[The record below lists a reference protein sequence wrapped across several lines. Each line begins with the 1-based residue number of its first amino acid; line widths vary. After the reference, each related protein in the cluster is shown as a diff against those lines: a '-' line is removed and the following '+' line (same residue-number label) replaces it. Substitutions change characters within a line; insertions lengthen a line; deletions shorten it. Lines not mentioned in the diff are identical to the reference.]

1 MRIFFISLGV
11 FFIFCP
17 SVFGFNPPEK
27 MSAEELKLAD
37 ELFDDAKYQDT
48 VYFLEKLSDKNSVE
62 VQWRFARAVFFV
74 SKQIQDGDQKEKLV
88 REAFDY
94 ACKALE
100 LDDANFGANKW
111 YGAILSEKS
120 NFDGMTE
127 RIKQLD
133 NVKKH
138 FSKAKDANPEDP
150 GIWHMLG
157 QFNFKLSEV
166 NWVTRKLINSIAP
179 NPPTASYEEALEC
192 FEKAENMK
200 PGFYSQNQLFL
211 GKTYLALKQKDKAR
225 EWFQKASEVEVRSED
240 DRVCRQEASEALK
253 KL

>member
-1 MRIFFISLGV
+1 
-11 FFIFCP
+11 
-17 SVFGFNPPEK
+17 

-37 ELFDDAKYQDT
+37 ELFDDAKYQDAADL
-48 VYFLEKLSDKNSVE
+48 LEKLSEKDVVE
-62 VQWRFARAVFFV
+62 VQWRLVRAVFFV
-74 SKQIQDGDQKEKLV
+74 SKQTSNSDEKAKFV
-88 REAFDY
+88 REAF
-94 ACKALE
+94 AFAQRALE
-100 LDDANFGANKW
+100 LDAKNFGANKW

-120 NFDGMTE
+120 NLDGVTE
-127 RIKQLD
+127 RIKQLE

-138 FSKAKDANPEDP
+138 FTAAKDCNPNDP

-166 NWVTRKLINSIAP
+166 NWVTRKLINSVAS
-179 NPPTASYEEALEC
+179 NPPTTSFEEALEC
-192 FEKAENMK
+192 FEKAEGLK
-200 PGFYSQNQLFL
+200 AGFYSQNQLYL

-240 DRVCRQEASEALK
+240 DRVCREEASEALK

>member
-1 MRIFFISLGV
+1 
-11 FFIFCP
+11 
-17 SVFGFNPPEK
+17 

-48 VYFLEKLSDKNSVE
+48 FDLLDKLSEKAAVE
-62 VQWRFARAVFFV
+62 VQWRLARAVFFI
-74 SKQIQDGDQKEKLV
+74 SKQTNNNDEKAKYV
-88 REAFDY
+88 REAFGY
-94 ACKALE
+94 AERALE
-100 LDDANFGANKW
+100 LDGQNFGANKW

-120 NFDGMTE
+120 NLDGVTE
-127 RIKQLD
+127 RIKQLE

-138 FSKAKDANPEDP
+138 FTAAKDCNPTDP

-166 NWVTRKLINSIAP
+166 NWVTRKLINSVAS
-179 NPPTASYEEALEC
+179 NAPTASFEEALEC
-192 FEKAENMK
+192 FEKAEGLK
-200 PGFYSQNQLFL
+200 PGFYSQNLLYL

-225 EWFQKASEVEVRSED
+225 DWLQKASEVEVRSED
-240 DRVCRQEASEALK
+240 DRVCREEASEALK